1 MVAKFVCPAVR
12 LPSGTTD
19 KKRPRGD
26 MGWTED
32 ASSYDSASSSS
43 SSSNGKRRLSNNS
56 EKREEISSIFTSV
69 KDFSSASF
77 LGLKKK
83 QHKEDKLTKLGA
95 PEVKQQKM
103 PFKMR
108 LGLDA
113 ASKKRT
119 LKNQLKAKE
128 SGVVLAAVSKK
139 NRNDRGRRESSTN
152 DRSSYGRASSK
163 SRGRDESSSFGIN
176 TKSGVMH
183 LSKKRLP
190 DKLTRSSR

>member
-26 MGWTED
+26 MGWSED
-32 ASSYDSASSSS
+32 ASSYNNSSSS
-43 SSSNGKRRLSNNS
+43 SSSSKRRSRGDDTG
-56 EKREEISSIFTSV
+56 KREEISSIFTSV
-69 KDFSSASF
+69 KDFSSSSF
-77 LGLKKK
+77 IGLKKK

-113 ASKKRT
+113 ASKKRSI
-119 LKNQLKAKE
+119 KNQLKAKE
-128 SGVVLAAVSKK
+128 SGVVLAAASKK
-139 NRNDRGRRESSTN
+139 NRNDRSRRESSTN
-152 DRSSYGRASSK
+152 ERSSSGRASSK
-163 SRGRDESSSFGIN
+163 ARGRDESSSFGIN
-176 TKSGVMH
+176 TKGGVMH

-190 DKLTRSSR
+190 DKLTRNNK